1 MRRVA
6 LRGLASRK
14 LRSLLTAFAIV
25 LGVAMVSGTF
35 VLTDTI
41 DSGFDTVFSESYE
54 GADAVISPE
63 TEFGRQAAG
72 SGGFPAS
79 VLEDVEA
86 LPSVAEAAG
95 SLRDS
100 ARLIG
105 RDGEPLGGS
114 SVSPLALGLDPA
126 DERFSPV
133 RIVDGEWPDG
143 SGQIAID
150 RRTFDDEGLALGDAI
165 SATARGPVQEFEIVG
180 VVELGSLESLGGA
193 TISVFDLA
201 TAQELF
207 AKEDVVDQIQLAA
220 AEGVSAEALVAEV
233 RGELPATLDVQTAA
247 AQVET
252 ESEDTSAGLGFLRY
266 FLLAFAAIA
275 LFVGSF
281 VIANTLSITIG
292 QRTRELATV
301 RTLGASRRQV
311 LWSVVLEA
319 LVVGVLAS
327 IVGILLGVGL
337 ALGLNELL
345 AAAGIEL
352 PTSGLVLETRTIV
365 VGLVVGIGITLLASI
380 RPALRATRVPPI
392 AAVREGSVLPPS
404 RFARFGLPASL
415 TLTAGAIALLLVG
428 SLGDGLSAAPRL
440 LAIGLGVI
448 LLFVGIALV
457 APRLVRPLAS
467 ALGWPGTRIAG
478 AAGRLA
484 RANAMRNPARTAST
498 ASALM
503 IGLAL
508 VTLVAILAQGLR
520 STFVDSVDQLFV
532 ADYAVV
538 AEGGFNPLTPEV
550 EEALAQAPGVEAVS
564 GVRSGSGR
572 IAGEDVGVSAVPGN
586 IAETVA
592 IRWDEGSD
600 AVPGALGEDGAF
612 VTREFADERD
622 LELGSPL
629 EIETPTGETLALAV
643 EGIWEEPKGGSP
655 FGQVAVSHEAFDP
668 VFPEPRNDFTFV
680 NVAGGITA
688 DAEAGLETALADFPD
703 AKVQTRD
710 EFKDES
716 VASLSRVLNI
726 LYVLLALS
734 VVVSLFGLVNTL
746 VLTVFERTRELG
758 MLRAVGMTRRQVRRM
773 IRHESIVTALL
784 GAALG
789 IAIGVFLA
797 ALVTQALADEGFSF
811 ALPIGSLVVFVL
823 AAILVG
829 VLAAIMPAR
838 RAARLNILEALR
850 YE

>member
-79 VLEDVEA
+79 VVEDVEA

-95 SLRDS
+95 SVRDS

-126 DERFSPV
+126 DEQFSPV

-150 RRTFDDEGLALGDAI
+150 RRTFDEEGLALGDAI

-233 RGELPATLDVQTAA
+233 RGELPATLDVQTTA

-415 TLTAGAIALLLVG
+415 TLTAGAVALLLVG
-428 SLGDGLSAAPRL
+428 SLGDGLSTAPRL

-478 AAGRLA
+478 AAGRLD
-484 RANAMRNPARTAST
+484 RAYAMRYPARTAST

-520 STFVDSVDQLFV
+520 STFVDSVDELFV

-789 IAIGVFLA
+789 IVIGVFLA
-797 ALVTQALADEGFSF
+797 ALVTQALGDEGFSF

-838 RAARLNILEALR
+838 RAARLDILEALR

>member
-95 SLRDS
+95 SVRDS

-126 DERFSPV
+126 DEQFSPV

-233 RGELPATLDVQTAA
+233 RGELPATLDVQTTA

-415 TLTAGAIALLLVG
+415 TLTAGAVALLLVG

-520 STFVDSVDQLFV
+520 STFVDSVDELFV

-622 LELGSPL
+622 LELGSQL

-784 GAALG
+784 GATLG

-797 ALVTQALADEGFSF
+797 ALVTQALGDEGFSF

-838 RAARLNILEALR
+838 RAARLDILEALR

>member
-105 RDGEPLGGS
+105 R
-114 SVSPLALGLDPA
+114 
-126 DERFSPV
+126 
-133 RIVDGEWPDG
+133 DG

-710 EFKDES
+710 
-716 VASLSRVLNI
+716 
-726 LYVLLALS
+726 
-734 VVVSLFGLVNTL
+734 
-746 VLTVFERTRELG
+746 
-758 MLRAVGMTRRQVRRM
+758 
-773 IRHESIVTALL
+773 
-784 GAALG
+784 
-789 IAIGVFLA
+789 
-797 ALVTQALADEGFSF
+797 
-811 ALPIGSLVVFVL
+811 
-823 AAILVG
+823 
-829 VLAAIMPAR
+829 
-838 RAARLNILEALR
+838 
-850 YE
+850 

>member
-1 MRRVA
+1 
-6 LRGLASRK
+6 
-14 LRSLLTAFAIV
+14 
-25 LGVAMVSGTF
+25 
-35 VLTDTI
+35 
-41 DSGFDTVFSESYE
+41 
-54 GADAVISPE
+54 
-63 TEFGRQAAG
+63 
-72 SGGFPAS
+72 
-79 VLEDVEA
+79 
-86 LPSVAEAAG
+86 
-95 SLRDS
+95 
-100 ARLIG
+100 
-105 RDGEPLGGS
+105 
-114 SVSPLALGLDPA
+114 
-126 DERFSPV
+126 
-133 RIVDGEWPDG
+133 
-143 SGQIAID
+143 
-150 RRTFDDEGLALGDAI
+150 
-165 SATARGPVQEFEIVG
+165 QEFEIVG

-233 RGELPATLDVQTAA
+233 RGELPATLDVQTTA

-415 TLTAGAIALLLVG
+415 TLTAGAVALLLVG
-428 SLGDGLSAAPRL
+428 SLGDGLSTAPRL

-520 STFVDSVDQLFV
+520 STFVDSVDELFV

-789 IAIGVFLA
+789 IVIGVFLA
-797 ALVTQALADEGFSF
+797 ALVTQALGDEGFSF

-838 RAARLNILEALR
+838 RAARLDILEALR

>member
-72 SGGFPAS
+72 SGGFSVS

-95 SLRDS
+95 SVRDS

-126 DERFSPV
+126 DEQFSPV

-150 RRTFDDEGLALGDAI
+150 RRTFDEEGLALGDAI

-207 AKEDVVDQIQLAA
+207 AKEEVVDQIQLAA

-233 RGELPATLDVQTAA
+233 RGELPATLDVQTTA

-415 TLTAGAIALLLVG
+415 TLTAGAVALLLVG
-428 SLGDGLSAAPRL
+428 SLGDGLSTAPRL

-467 ALGWPGTRIAG
+467 ALGWPGTQIAG

-520 STFVDSVDQLFV
+520 STFVDSVDELFV

-550 EEALAQAPGVEAVS
+550 EEALAQAPGVEEVS

-703 AKVQTRD
+703 ANVQTRD

-784 GAALG
+784 GAVLG

-797 ALVTQALADEGFSF
+797 ALVTQALGDEGFSF

-838 RAARLNILEALR
+838 RAARLDILEALR

>member
-126 DERFSPV
+126 DEQFSPV

>member
-126 DERFSPV
+126 DEQFSPV

-193 TISVFDLA
+193 TISVFDLP

-734 VVVSLFGLVNTL
+734 VVVSHFGLVNTL

>member
-79 VLEDVEA
+79 VVEDVEA
-86 LPSVAEAAG
+86 LPSVADAAG
-95 SLRDS
+95 SVRDE

-105 RDGEPLGGS
+105 RDGDVLGGS
-114 SVSPLALGLDPA
+114 GVSPLALGLDPA

-133 RIVDGEWPDG
+133 QIVEGEWPDG

-150 RRTFDDEGLALGDAI
+150 RRTFDGEGLALGDAI
-165 SATARGPVQEFEIVG
+165 TATARGPAEKLEVVG

-207 AKEDVVDQIQLAA
+207 AKEGVVDQVQLAA
-220 AEGVSAEALVAEV
+220 AEGVSAEQLVADV
-233 RGELPATLDVQTAA
+233 RAELPETLDVRTAA
-247 AQVET
+247 ALVET
-252 ESEDTSAGLGFLRY
+252 ETDETSGGLGFLRY

-292 QRTRELATV
+292 QRTRELATL

-327 IVGILLGVGL
+327 IAGILLGIGL
-337 ALGLNELL
+337 AVGLNELL

-352 PTSGLVLETRTIV
+352 PTSGLVLETRTVV
-365 VGLVVGIGITLLASI
+365 VGLAVGILITLLASI

-404 RFARFGLPASL
+404 RFARFGLPAAL
-415 TLTAGAIALLLVG
+415 TLTAGAVALLLVG
-428 SLGDGLSAAPRL
+428 SLADGLATAPRL

-448 LLFVGIALV
+448 LLFIGIALV

-478 AAGRLA
+478 PAGRLA
-484 RANAMRNPARTAST
+484 RANAMRNPARTASA

-508 VTLVAILAQGLR
+508 VTLVAILAQGIR
-520 STFVDSVDQLFV
+520 STFVDSVDELFV

-550 EEALAQAPGVEAVS
+550 EEALADAPGVEAVS
-564 GVRSGSGR
+564 GVRSGSAR
-572 IAGEDVGVSAVPGN
+572 LAGEDVGVSAVPAN

-612 VTREFADERD
+612 VTRDFADDR
-622 LELGSPL
+622 ELGVGSPL
-629 EIETPTGETLALAV
+629 ELATPTGETLSLTV

-655 FGQVAVSHEAFDP
+655 FGEVAISHEAFDP

-680 NVAGGITA
+680 NVAGGISGEN
-688 DAEAGLETALADFPD
+688 EAGLESALATFPD
-703 AKVQTRD
+703 AQVQTRE
-710 EFKDES
+710 EFKDAS
-716 VASLSRVLNI
+716 VASLSAVLNI

-789 IAIGVFLA
+789 IAIGIFLA

-811 ALPIGSLVVFVL
+811 ALPLGSLVVFVL

-829 VLAAIMPAR
+829 VIAAIMPAR
-838 RAARLNILEALR
+838 RAAKLNVLEALR

>member
-126 DERFSPV
+126 DEQFSPV

-220 AEGVSAEALVAEV
+220 AEGVSAEALAAEV
-233 RGELPATLDVQTAA
+233 RGARPATLDVQTAA

>member
-126 DERFSPV
+126 DEQFSPV

-415 TLTAGAIALLLVG
+415 TLTAGAVALLLVG

>member
-95 SLRDS
+95 SVRDS

-105 RDGEPLGGS
+105 GDGEPLGGS

-126 DERFSPV
+126 DEQFSPV

-150 RRTFDDEGLALGDAI
+150 RRTFDEEGLALGDAI

-207 AKEDVVDQIQLAA
+207 AKEDIVDQIQLAA
-220 AEGVSAEALVAEV
+220 VEGVSAEALVAEV

-415 TLTAGAIALLLVG
+415 ALTAGAVALLLVG
-428 SLGDGLSAAPRL
+428 SLGDGLSTAPRL

-520 STFVDSVDQLFV
+520 STFVDSVDELFV

-622 LELGSPL
+622 LELGSQL

-784 GAALG
+784 GAVLG

-797 ALVTQALADEGFSF
+797 ALVTQALGDEGFSF

-838 RAARLNILEALR
+838 RAARLDILEALR

>member
-95 SLRDS
+95 SVRDS

-126 DERFSPV
+126 DEQFSPV

-150 RRTFDDEGLALGDAI
+150 RRTFDGEGLALGDAI

-415 TLTAGAIALLLVG
+415 TLTAGAVALLLVG
-428 SLGDGLSAAPRL
+428 SLGDGLSTAPRL

-520 STFVDSVDQLFV
+520 STFVDSVDELFV

-572 IAGEDVGVSAVPGN
+572 IVGEDVGVSAVPGN

-789 IAIGVFLA
+789 IVIGVFLA
-797 ALVTQALADEGFSF
+797 ALVTQALGDEGFSF

-838 RAARLNILEALR
+838 RAARLDILEALR

>member
-415 TLTAGAIALLLVG
+415 TLTAGAVALLLVG

>member
-508 VTLVAILAQGLR
+508 VTLVAIHAQGLR